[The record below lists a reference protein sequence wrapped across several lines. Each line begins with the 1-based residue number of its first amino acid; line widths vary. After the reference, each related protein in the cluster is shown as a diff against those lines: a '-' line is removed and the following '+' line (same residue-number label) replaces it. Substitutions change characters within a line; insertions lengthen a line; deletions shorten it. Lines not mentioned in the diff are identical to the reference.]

1 MERPVYGEY
10 TASDRETEYVTL
22 RRLMRR
28 TEEDNPTARLL
39 GLALREDLTPRQ
51 AQLVRLYYLEQHTM
65 GEIAGALG
73 VNISTVSRTLA
84 AARRKLRRCLR
95 YTSRALLRHDE

>member
-10 TASDRETEYVTL
+10 AGSDRETEYVTL

-28 TEEDNPTARLL
+28 TEEDSPTARLL
-39 GLALREDLTPRQ
+39 GMALREDLTPRQ
-51 AQLVRLYYLEQHTM
+51 AQMVRLYYLEQHTM
-65 GEIAGALG
+65 GDIAGSLG

-84 AARRKLRRCLR
+84 AARKKLRRCLR
-95 YTSRALLRHDE
+95 YSSRALLRRDE